1 MDSAFEAVMKEY
13 DQRLAEENESIRGL
27 AETEIRPRF
36 NELLLAVGRHVGQF
50 LNALA
55 KDSRARVVLEA
66 GGSYGYSTLWF
77 AEAARSV
84 GGKVISLEK
93 VQDKVDYA
101 RERLRRSGLDAYV
114 EHRVGDAFEAIETMD
129 ETVDLALLDLGWDKY
144 SRCLDL
150 LYPKLSSQA
159 IVVADNMVLPE
170 EARQTTRAFQSH
182 IRSLP
187 GVDSVLLPLGTGIE
201 VSRLNS
207 QLA

>member
-1 MDSAFEAVMKEY
+1 
-13 DQRLAEENESIRGL
+13 
-27 AETEIRPRF
+27 
-36 NELLLAVGRHVGQF
+36 
-50 LNALA
+50 
-55 KDSRARVVLEA
+55 
-66 GGSYGYSTLWF
+66 
-77 AEAARSV
+77 
-84 GGKVISLEK
+84 
-93 VQDKVDYA
+93 
-101 RERLRRSGLDAYV
+101 
-114 EHRVGDAFEAIETMD
+114 MD